1 MQEPGMKKTEEILKT
16 ALFFFFALIVFFCA
30 AAPENSA
37 SYFDKAT
44 KGRQIVRSMELPETF
59 DFSYTEQQMVKPQTW
74 LSDSLFYAMSY
85 VTGIKFMFV
94 PVFLLYALFFLVL
107 FATVYRRQQK
117 KYVSIVMPMC
127 LFGAFLILPK
137 LNSSGT
143 AAGVF
148 FTAYFIYVME
158 LRPIPKKLWYYVSL
172 PVAAVIWANTS
183 STSLLAPVIMAI
195 YGLFF
200 LLQIKENTEKKYLY
214 NIYIYL
220 FSLLTVCGAV
230 LFLPG
235 DLNSH
240 LSFIREIFTGGFH
253 RGFNYAGNAIIYYIL
268 LYLFIVMTAA
278 LVIFDTRENSDSG
291 RNSEFM
297 KDVVLFIIFL
307 GLAVTDAEY
316 IPYLLAVA
324 VPVSAYYLYLAF
336 RWEVVMPRQWTESS
350 LQRVKLPVYGLM
362 LFFSLFVL
370 MSYSTSASKE
380 AYYPRA
386 AAKYIAAE
394 GVPANL
400 YNEPKWG
407 SFLAYNLYPAV
418 RPFISYDEKTAAEAK
433 EIESGSEAL
442 DTYMDG
448 YSLNSFLI
456 RKNSSALMSALFE
469 RGYMAA
475 YFDDEVILLVNP
487 AKTDKYYRHVYPHN
501 PKDFYD
507 KKNPGAAIQEMEMI
521 LETRPSEDAVIALS
535 RLYENAGRDNAI
547 DFLQDSLERYPWK
560 EKIKK
565 ELGKLFYK
573 DGDYENALETWG
585 MSAWTD
591 KEIYS
596 MARDA
601 RKMMKRAE

>member
-1 MQEPGMKKTEEILKT
+1 
-16 ALFFFFALIVFFCA
+16 
-30 AAPENSA
+30 
-37 SYFDKAT
+37 
-44 KGRQIVRSMELPETF
+44 MELPETF

-253 RGFNYAGNAIIYYIL
+253 RGLTTRGMPFYIT
-268 LYLFIVMTAA
+268 YSCT
-278 LVIFDTRENSDSG
+278 
-291 RNSEFM
+291 
-297 KDVVLFIIFL
+297 FL
-307 GLAVTDAEY
+307 
-316 IPYLLAVA
+316 
-324 VPVSAYYLYLAF
+324 
-336 RWEVVMPRQWTESS
+336 S
-350 LQRVKLPVYGLM
+350 L
-362 LFFSLFVL
+362 
-370 MSYSTSASKE
+370 
-380 AYYPRA
+380 
-386 AAKYIAAE
+386 
-394 GVPANL
+394 
-400 YNEPKWG
+400 
-407 SFLAYNLYPAV
+407 
-418 RPFISYDEKTAAEAK
+418 
-433 EIESGSEAL
+433 
-442 DTYMDG
+442 
-448 YSLNSFLI
+448 
-456 RKNSSALMSALFE
+456 
-469 RGYMAA
+469 
-475 YFDDEVILLVNP
+475 
-487 AKTDKYYRHVYPHN
+487 
-501 PKDFYD
+501 
-507 KKNPGAAIQEMEMI
+507 
-521 LETRPSEDAVIALS
+521 
-535 RLYENAGRDNAI
+535 
-547 DFLQDSLERYPWK
+547 
-560 EKIKK
+560 
-565 ELGKLFYK
+565 
-573 DGDYENALETWG
+573 
-585 MSAWTD
+585 
-591 KEIYS
+591 
-596 MARDA
+596 
-601 RKMMKRAE
+601 